1 MVINIPVQ
9 VDEERLEDLIAK
21 DYQQKVHKEIVD
33 RVLKVISQYSPYCNN
48 YEKVESGLKVMVY
61 DQIDEVLDRYKD
73 EIIDAAASKLADRL
87 ARTKKARE
95 ILEEL
100 A

>member
-9 VDEERLEDLIAK
+9 VDEERLEDQIAK
-21 DYQQKVHKEIVD
+21 DYQQKVYKEVVD
-33 RVLKVISQYSPYCNN
+33 RVLKVIAQHSPYNS
-48 YEKVESGLKVMVY
+48 YDKVESGLKVMVY
-61 DQIDEVLDRYKD
+61 NEIDDVLDQYKE
-73 EIIDAAASKLADRL
+73 EIVDAAASKLAERL
-87 ARTKKARE
+87 GRTKKARE

>member
-9 VDEERLEDLIAK
+9 VDEEKLEDQIAK
-21 DYQQKVHKEIVD
+21 DYQQKVHKEVVD
-33 RVLKVISQYSPYCNN
+33 RVLKVISQHSPYSS

-61 DQIDEVLDRYKD
+61 NEIDDVLDRYKD
-73 EIIDAAASKLADRL
+73 EIIDAASTKLAERL
-87 ARTKKARE
+87 SKTKKARE

-100 A
+100 V